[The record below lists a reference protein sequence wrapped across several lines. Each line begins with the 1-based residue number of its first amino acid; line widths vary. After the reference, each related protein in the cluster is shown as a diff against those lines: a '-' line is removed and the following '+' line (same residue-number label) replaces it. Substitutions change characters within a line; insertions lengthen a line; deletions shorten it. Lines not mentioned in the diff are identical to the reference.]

1 MSKRSSQRTLSW
13 ARQDKR
19 PAPLVIWLLLG
30 FVTVI
35 ALIGGGLG
43 LWAKG
48 QNEQVKALQ
57 AELKVSQHTQ
67 QAIHV
72 QLSALQET
80 ASTLENRLAALE
92 GEDPAQPLAALG
104 SSTEE
109 MAETAGTPQVDPPAE
124 QQEIVNLQAS
134 LSNIQA
140 QLEAL
145 TTRLETLESTMVG
158 TVQTLPPEV
167 HLSVARQRQSHNL
180 SCESS
185 AASMA
190 AQYHGIPLGE
200 ADVLTALPHDAN
212 PYRGFRGNVDGP
224 TGSIDDYGVYA
235 GPVMDV
241 LNEQG
246 LQAQPVNGGLDGIK
260 AAIRRR
266 NPVIAWVTYNC
277 QPSTPT
283 EVTIDGE
290 AVTLVPYQHVVV
302 VTGYDDRPGAGG
314 IWANDPWDG
323 QEDFYSPADFER
335 AMSYFGDMAIEV
347 AAP

>member
-1 MSKRSSQRTLSW
+1 MSKRSSQRMPLPAKQS
-13 ARQDKR
+13 RQSPR
-19 PAPLVIWLLLG
+19 LVIWLLLG
-30 FVTVI
+30 FVVVI
-35 ALIGGGLG
+35 TLIGGGLG

-48 QNEQVKALQ
+48 QSEQVKALQ

-67 QAIHV
+67 QAINV
-72 QLSALQET
+72 QLSALEDT
-80 ASTLENRLAALE
+80 TSALENRLATLE
-92 GEDPAQPLAALG
+92 EDDPAQQPATLG
-104 SSTEE
+104 SSAEG
-109 MAETAGTPQVDPPAE
+109 MAETADTPQVAPLGE

-134 LSNIQA
+134 LSDIQA
-140 QLEAL
+140 RLEAL
-145 TTRLETLESTMVG
+145 ATRLETLESTTVG
-158 TVQTLPPEV
+158 TVQTSPPGV
-167 HLSVARQRQSHNL
+167 RLSVARQRQSHNL

-190 AQYHGIPLGE
+190 AQYHGVPLSE
-200 ADVLTALPHDAN
+200 ADVLAALPHDAN

-224 TGSIDDYGVYA
+224 TGSIEDYGVYA
-235 GPVMDV
+235 GPVMAI
-241 LNEQG
+241 LNARG
-246 LQAQPVNGGLDGIK
+246 LRAQPVNGGLDGIK
-260 AAIRRR
+260 AAIARG

-283 EVTIDGE
+283 EVVIDGE

-302 VTGYDDRPGAGG
+302 VTGYDDRPDVGG

-323 QEDFYSPADFER
+323 QEDFYSFVDFER